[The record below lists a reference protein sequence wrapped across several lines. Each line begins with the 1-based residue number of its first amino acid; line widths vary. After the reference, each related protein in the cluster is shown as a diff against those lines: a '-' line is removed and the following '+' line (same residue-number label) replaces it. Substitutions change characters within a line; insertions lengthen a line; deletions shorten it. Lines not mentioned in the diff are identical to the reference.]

1 MDLIDIIENSLKAE
15 ADVHGEHII
24 VDKNV
29 IEARMMKLSDLKE
42 KDIPDKVTESS
53 KPNIKTEKAT
63 IVQKAQKPF
72 TPFVAPPKPA
82 EKSLTIDA
90 DWWKTQS
97 LSELNQAICN
107 CKECE
112 LGETRNKFVFGTGNQ
127 NADIMIIGEAPGAD
141 EDEQGMPFVGRA
153 GQLLTKILE
162 SVNLT
167 REEVFIANII
177 KCRPPNN
184 RRPTAIEVEHCEPYL
199 IKQIE
204 LIKPQFILSLG
215 LTSVD
220 TLLKKSHKMGDI
232 RGKFLDYQNIKM
244 LVTYHPAAL
253 LRNPAWKK
261 FVWED
266 VQLLRKKYDAYK
278 AENN

>member
-15 ADVHGEHII
+15 AELHGENFI

-29 IEARMMKLSDLKE
+29 IDERMKELAESAEIESPEAISE
-42 KDIPDKVTESS
+42 TT
-53 KPNIKTEKAT
+53 KPQIIAPKPEIETKA
-63 IVQKAQKPF
+63 KKPF
-72 TPFVAPPKPA
+72 VPFVAPQKPA
-82 EKSLTIDA
+82 AKAPTIDA
-90 DWWKTQS
+90 EWWKTNT

-112 LGETRNKFVFGTGNQ
+112 LGELRNKFVFGTGNP
-127 NADIMIIGEAPGAD
+127 NADIMIIGEAPG
-141 EDEQGMPFVGRA
+141 

-184 RRPTAIEVEHCEPYL
+184 RRPSADEVEHCEPYL

-204 LIKPQFILSLG
+204 LIKPEFILSLG

-232 RGKFLDYQNIKM
+232 RGKFLNYQNIKM

-253 LRNPAWKK
+253 LRNPTWKK

-266 VQLLRKKYDAYK
+266 VQLLKKEYDEFRGRK
-278 AENN
+278 